1 MRRFTDLVFA
11 AGATRSTSRKTELLA
26 AYVSEAPPE
35 DVGHA
40 LSVLLGRRT
49 RRMVSTRL
57 LRTWAAEESGVPDW
71 MMAAC
76 HDHAG
81 DLAET
86 LALLVPEPSAIE
98 APDRPSPS
106 LDTVMRRYV
115 LAPEMQSPRTAR
127 PRLVEA
133 WEILDRRERFVL
145 HKLIGGA
152 FRIGVAR
159 GLVVAALARVA
170 GVETATIAQ
179 RLSGSPRLDGPGV
192 ARLLD
197 GSRDPTADAARPH
210 PLALATPL
218 DVHLDVDQ
226 LESPACVG
234 SMLGPRDD
242 WIIEPKWDGI
252 RGQLVRRDGTVAL
265 WSRHDEPVGPSF
277 PEITSAARRLGN
289 DVVLD
294 GEILAI
300 DGDEPLPFTVLQR
313 RLGSRPSEPT
323 LFGGLE
329 VAFVAFDLLELD
341 GKDLRER
348 PLHERRVLLD
358 EVLGGIDRSE
368 AIRAGDVL
376 PVDDWEAA
384 ATIRDQ
390 SRARGVEGLMV
401 KRRNSAYRGG
411 RIRGDWWKWKVAPY
425 TVDLVVTAATL
436 GHGRR
441 AALHSDYTL
450 AAWSGDAGGNPR
462 ELVTVAR
469 AYSGLTDVE
478 VEALDRR
485 IRSST
490 VERRGP
496 VRIVEP
502 TIVLEIRFD
511 GVQRSSRHRGGLALR
526 FPRIARTRLDKS
538 PENADDLH
546 LIESLIPSR
555 A

>member
-11 AGATRSTSRKTELLA
+11 VGATRSTSRKTGLLA
-26 AYVSEAPPE
+26 EYVSEAPPE
-35 DVGHA
+35 DVAHA

-86 LALLVPEPSAIE
+86 LALLVPDSSPIE

-127 PRLVEA
+127 SRLVEA
-133 WEILDRRERFVL
+133 WGTLDRRERFVL

-170 GVETATIAQ
+170 GVEPATIAQ
-179 RLSGSPRLDGPGV
+179 RLSGSPPLDGPGV

-197 GSRDPTADAARPH
+197 GSRDPAADAGRPH

-218 DVHLDVDQ
+218 DVHLDADQ

-234 SMLGPRDD
+234 SMLGPRGD

-300 DGDEPLPFTVLQR
+300 DGDDPLPFTVLQR

-341 GKDLRER
+341 GEDLRER
-348 PLHERRVLLD
+348 PLHERRALLD
-358 EVLGGIDRSE
+358 QVLRGIDRSE

-401 KRRNSAYRGG
+401 KRRDSVYRGG

-450 AAWSGDAGGNPR
+450 AAWSGGAGGNPR

-496 VRIVEP
+496 VRIVDP

-538 PENADDLH
+538 PENADHLH